1 MRNENMIEPQN
12 QQCVQAVVSGCGI
25 KKRKSIE
32 VRKMVFNFVL
42 ENDDFIVID
51 LLNAFEIVKENEKKD
66 VYAFLQELSF
76 FEFIQGI
83 KQGDTTRFI
92 KVKI

>member
-1 MRNENMIEPQN
+1 MKIEFDNNENEVLSI
-12 QQCVQAVVSGCGI
+12 ARVSGCGI

-51 LLNAFEIVKENEKKD
+51 LLNAFKIVKENEKKD
-66 VYAFLQELSF
+66 VYDLISLLEIDNTDL
-76 FEFIQGI
+76 
-83 KQGDTTRFI
+83 
-92 KVKI
+92 